1 MRIQPLTKRFRL
13 QTLAPAAVALTFAAC
28 GDDNNSGGGNTGQS
42 VTITAPGIVG
52 PNDASPIA
60 DTQPTLTV
68 TNASVSNGSG
78 ATYTFQVAT
87 DQGFDSIV
95 VQVSGI
101 GQGSGQ
107 TSWEVSQAL
116 ANGSY
121 FWRARA
127 ESGGTNGPFSAVASF
142 AILGVGGGPGETIV
156 VFDALTGG
164 STLATGGNGGTLTPQ
179 GWRVN
184 NNSDF
189 LRYEVPTVIDGY
201 VQWENIG
208 LTPRGANDGSVMLFG
223 MWDPTAGA
231 YRQNAFRVHLAK
243 LWGPVHNP
251 PWVRF
256 RWISQGR
263 EDEVG
268 WNFTDWNPGQVYT
281 WRIDWGPDAGAQ
293 TARVFLD
300 GIERMQL
307 RYNRPYQPNTHLI
320 ELGLEERGESVIDAI
335 YRNFVVVR
343 RN

>member
-1 MRIQPLTKRFRL
+1 MNALV
-13 QTLAPAAVALTFAAC
+13 PAAAMLALAAC
-28 GDDNNSGGGNTGQS
+28 GDENNSGGTTGQS

-52 PNDASPIA
+52 PNESSPIA

-68 TNASVSNGSG
+68 TNASVSSGAG
-78 ATYTFQVAT
+78 ATYTFQVAS
-87 DQGFDSIV
+87 DEGFSTIV

-101 GQGSGQ
+101 AQGSGQ
-107 TSWEVSQAL
+107 TSWDVSQPL
-116 ANGSY
+116 SNGSY

-127 ESGGTNGPFSAVASF
+127 SSGSTTGPFSAVARF
-142 AILGVGGGPGETIV
+142 EILGVGAGPGETIV
-156 VFDALTGG
+156 VFDSLTDGT
-164 STLATGGNGGTLTPQ
+164 TLATDKRGGTLTAQ

-189 LRYEVPTVIDGY
+189 LRYEVPTVADGY
-201 VQWENIG
+201 VQWENLG
-208 LTPRGANDGSVMLFG
+208 LTPRGANDSSVMLFG

-243 LWGPVHNP
+243 LWNNPHNP
-251 PWVRF
+251 PFVRF

-268 WNFTDWNPGQVYT
+268 WNFTDWDPGQVYT
-281 WRIDWGPDAGAQ
+281 WRVDWGPADGAQ
-293 TARVFLD
+293 TARVYLD
-300 GIERMQL
+300 GVERMQV
-307 RYNRPYQPNTHLI
+307 RYNRPYQPNTHYI
-320 ELGLEERGESVIDAI
+320 ELGVQEREESVIDAI